1 MEVNER
7 SELCLL
13 AKVTKHNDKEWSV
26 YEDGGRV
33 VVQSGVFKCFIS
45 KAYEVKSRKRVL
57 SAHML
62 LCESVESLS
71 RLQFWSPSSL
81 EQDDAVLN
89 TIFRDLRNIE
99 TYCSSITCR

>member
-1 MEVNER
+1 MDVKDDR
-7 SELCLL
+7 LID
-13 AKVTKHNDKEWSV
+13 KVTSQSDKDWNV

-33 VVQSGVFKCFIS
+33 VVESCAFKCFIS

-62 LCESVESLS
+62 LNSEKDSLS

-81 EQDDAVLN
+81 EQDEAVLN
-89 TIFRDLRNIE
+89 TIFRDLRNID